1 LFSLVKNSREESKT
15 KMVETGD
22 IYNRHDP
29 KKKSVKFVINKT
41 TKRGLMPQL
50 LHLFKRKV
58 SEMWVALCAF
68 QNFV

>member
-1 LFSLVKNSREESKT
+1 
-15 KMVETGD
+15 MVDHRSGD
-22 IYNRHDP
+22 IYNGHDP
-29 KKKSVKFVINKT
+29 KKKSAKFVINKT

-58 SEMWVALCAF
+58 SEMSASLCAF